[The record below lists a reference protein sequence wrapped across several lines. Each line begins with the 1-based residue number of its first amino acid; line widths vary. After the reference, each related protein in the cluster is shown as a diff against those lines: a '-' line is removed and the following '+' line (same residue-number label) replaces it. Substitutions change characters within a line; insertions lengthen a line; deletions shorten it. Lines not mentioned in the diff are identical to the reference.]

1 MVPLSTPKRYASLEL
16 DISHGRYLIRLDQ
29 LCPPVSF
36 RLSMQSS
43 PISCLS
49 DKICMYD
56 WYTVFPS
63 RLSYTGASRSIPP
76 HLCVNTPSSFDYI
89 YALRSHET
97 KLAGAG
103 AGVHSTRERSGNIY
117 LTGEAATQQQAG
129 LRGTPRRPMRT
140 ISQSVSQSKEADIVG
155 VGGCGGQWEG
165 DQSEKSYTE
174 DGDAAHDGGVLGR
187 GQGVVGG
194 SEDALGGALAVAGGL
209 DVDLFG
215 RHHLG

>member
-76 HLCVNTPSSFDYI
+76 HLCVNI

-97 KLAGAG
+97 KLAGE
-103 AGVHSTRERSGNIY
+103 HSTRERPGNIY

-129 LRGTPRRPMRT
+129 SRGTPRRPMYT
-140 ISQSVSQSKEADIVG
+140 VSRLVNQEASRPKE
-155 VGGCGGQWEG
+155 
-165 DQSEKSYTE
+165 
-174 DGDAAHDGGVLGR
+174 
-187 GQGVVGG
+187 
-194 SEDALGGALAVAGGL
+194 
-209 DVDLFG
+209 
-215 RHHLG
+215 

>member
-16 DISHGRYLIRLDQ
+16 DISHGRYLIQLDQ

-103 AGVHSTRERSGNIY
+103 AGEHKHEREIGEYISYGGSSNSAASGLARNA
-117 LTGEAATQQQAG
+117 TAAYVYN
-129 LRGTPRRPMRT
+129 
-140 ISQSVSQSKEADIVG
+140 QSVSQKRP
-155 VGGCGGQWEG
+155 
-165 DQSEKSYTE
+165 T
-174 DGDAAHDGGVLGR
+174 
-187 GQGVVGG
+187 
-194 SEDALGGALAVAGGL
+194 
-209 DVDLFG
+209 
-215 RHHLG
+215 